1 MKNNIDKLFAKEK
14 KITIG
19 KKEKITLTL
28 QPLGI
33 DDMDVFNGFDP
44 NKSFFEQKEVIYKLL
59 ARMLGCKESEAKKIS
74 IEYIEEIMKAFCE
87 INGYDIENSDPKTKK
102 AKELWGDKFQP
113 VTKKQ
118 LEELNVK
125 N

>member
-44 NKSFFEQKEVIYKLL
+44 NESFFEQKEVIYKLL
-59 ARMLGCKESEAKKIS
+59 ARMLGCKESEAKK
-74 IEYIEEIMKAFCE
+74 Y
-87 INGYDIENSDPKTKK
+87 
-102 AKELWGDKFQP
+102 L
-113 VTKKQ
+113 
-118 LEELNVK
+118 LNI
-125 N
+125 